1 MATTYLRTDVRLVL
15 YFIMTAVLDFHNLHQ
30 MSLVLSEAGLAS
42 DAAFTVKEHFSTTP
56 GLNTLP
62 EVCMHTIHDMNVFIN
77 ARVLDFLFKFI
88 FVFASYSEGYPR
100 S

>member
-1 MATTYLRTDVRLVL
+1 MLCITYRVGYRIADSGRLIALLILCLLIFVVAT
-15 YFIMTAVLDFHNLHQ
+15 VLDFHNLHQ

-56 GLNTLP
+56 GLGSLP
-62 EVCMHTIHDMNVFIN
+62 EVCTHTI
-77 ARVLDFLFKFI
+77 
-88 FVFASYSEGYPR
+88 YR